1 MLSSMESGVRR
12 PELREAE
19 PALLL
24 RRESCSVVL
33 IVDMRCFIRSS
44 WSKSFAVSIGY

>member
-24 RRESCSVVL
+24 RRESCRVVL
-33 IVDMRCFIRSS
+33 MVDMRCFIRSS
-44 WSKSFAVSIGY
+44 